1 MSSHRQGLLGERSAS
16 WIGAAIT
23 PALLLLLLT
32 AYLPILFAITLS
44 FYYRTAFNPEM
55 IWAGLANFEWLIA
68 QPDLWAALWR
78 SLVFTIGAVG
88 FQLAF
93 GLFFGLLLNEAIR
106 GRAVMRSLV
115 ILPYLLPTIVIGLV
129 FRWIMNPEFGVV
141 NQILLDIGLVAR
153 PINFF
158 GGLDYAMPSII
169 VTTGWQYGSFAAL
182 LILARL
188 QSINPR
194 LYEAAR
200 SCGAGSWR
208 CFWDVTLP
216 NLRST
221 LLLIALLRGIW
232 MFNKFDLIWII
243 TEGGPLKATE
253 TLPIY
258 VFRIAFRDFDFGRA
272 AAACLLM
279 FLILLVVSFVY
290 FRYFTPTKEVEVG
303 R

>member
-1 MSSHRQGLLGERSAS
+1 MSTSDSSREGGWVA
-16 WIGAAIT
+16 AAIG
-23 PALLLLLLT
+23 PALILLLLT
-32 AYLPILFAITLS
+32 AYIPIIYALTLA
-44 FYYRTAFNPEM
+44 FYNKTAFNPEM
-55 IWAGLANFEWLIA
+55 DFVGLKNFFWLLKRD
-68 QPDLWAALWR
+68 DLWMALGK
-78 SLVFTIGAVG
+78 SIVFTIGSVG

-106 GRAVMRSLV
+106 GRAIMRSLV

-129 FRWIMNPEFGVV
+129 FRWILNPEFGVV
-141 NQILLDIGLVAR
+141 NQILLFWGVVER

-158 GGLDYAMPSII
+158 GGLDVAMSSII
-169 VTTGWQYGSFAAL
+169 VTTGWQYGSFAVL

-200 SCGAGSWR
+200 SCGAGTWR
-208 CFWDVTLP
+208 CFLDVTLP
-216 NLRST
+216 NLRTT

-243 TEGGPLKATE
+243 TKGGPLQATE

-258 VFRIAFRDFDFGRA
+258 IYKIAFQDFNFGRA
-272 AAACLLM
+272 AAGCFVM
-279 FLILLVVSFVY
+279 FVILLVVSVIY
-290 FRYFTPTKEVEVG
+290 FRYFNPTKEIEVN

>member
-1 MSSHRQGLLGERSAS
+1 MSTSDSPREGGWVA
-16 WIGAAIT
+16 AAIG
-23 PALLLLLLT
+23 PALILLLLT
-32 AYLPILFAITLS
+32 AYIPIIYALTLA
-44 FYYRTAFNPEM
+44 FYNKTAFNPDM
-55 IWAGLANFEWLIA
+55 DFVGFKNFVWLLKRD
-68 QPDLWAALWR
+68 DLWMALGK
-78 SLVFTIGAVG
+78 SVVFTIGSVG

-106 GRAVMRSLV
+106 GRAIMRSLV

-129 FRWIMNPEFGVV
+129 FRWILNPEFGVV
-141 NQILLDIGLVAR
+141 NQILLSMGVVER

-158 GGLDYAMPSII
+158 GGLDVAMTSII
-169 VTTGWQYGSFAAL
+169 VTTGWQYGSFAVL

-200 SCGAGSWR
+200 SCGAGTWR
-208 CFWDVTLP
+208 CFVDVTLP
-216 NLRST
+216 NLRTT

-243 TEGGPLKATE
+243 TKGGPLQATE

-258 VFRIAFRDFDFGRA
+258 VYKIAFQDFNFGRA
-272 AAACLLM
+272 AAGCFVM
-279 FLILLVVSFVY
+279 FVILLAVSIIY
-290 FRYFTPTKEVEVG
+290 FKYFNPTKEIEVN

>member
-1 MSSHRQGLLGERSAS
+1 MSTSDSPREGGWVA
-16 WIGAAIT
+16 AAIG
-23 PALLLLLLT
+23 PALILLLLT
-32 AYLPILFAITLS
+32 AYIPIIYALTLA
-44 FYYRTAFNPEM
+44 FYNKTAFNPDM
-55 IWAGLANFEWLIA
+55 DFVGLKNFFWLLKRD
-68 QPDLWAALWR
+68 DLWAALGK
-78 SLVFTIGAVG
+78 SIVFTLGSVG

-106 GRAVMRSLV
+106 GRAIMRSLV

-129 FRWIMNPEFGVV
+129 FRWILNPEFGVV
-141 NQILLDIGLVAR
+141 NQILLSWGVVER

-158 GGLDYAMPSII
+158 GGLDVAMTSII
-169 VTTGWQYGSFAAL
+169 VTTGWQYGSFAVL

-200 SCGAGSWR
+200 SCGAGTWR
-208 CFWDVTLP
+208 CFVDVTLP
-216 NLRST
+216 NLRTT

-243 TEGGPLKATE
+243 TKGGPLQATE

-258 VFRIAFRDFDFGRA
+258 VYKIAFQDFNFGRA
-272 AAACLLM
+272 AAGCFVM
-279 FLILLVVSFVY
+279 FVILLVVSLIY
-290 FRYFTPTKEVEVG
+290 FKYFNPTKEIEVN